1 MVAACVM
8 RITFVGPRCRL
19 EYRHRIRMEPIMAQL
34 VEKNFIERANGVF
47 LLSMLWIGLATCIL
61 VALFYD
67 IAYWVRGW

>member
-1 MVAACVM
+1 
-8 RITFVGPRCRL
+8 
-19 EYRHRIRMEPIMAQL
+19 MAQL

>member
-1 MVAACVM
+1 MK
-8 RITFVGPRCRL
+8 P
-19 EYRHRIRMEPIMAQL
+19 L

-67 IAYWVRGW
+67 IACWMQGW